1 MHREILIA
9 PAILSADF
17 AALGANVLAA
27 GSAVFKGGP
36 SMCAHNIAA
45 LRGAAD

>member
-9 PAILSADF
+9 S
-17 AALGANVLAA
+17 

-45 LRGAAD
+45 LRGASD